1 MLLPR
6 LMKWFLVTAV
16 FVVGAGRSLAA
27 PEPQATIDW
36 PGLEA
41 LLIAGDYASAAEAAE
56 AIAKAVRPKP
66 RDSAYLP
73 QSLDLIRSLMR
84 LGVARLRLGEL
95 DAAEAAFSDA
105 FRVFKDKEFQRLLTL
120 EARQASPAVK
130 ARLVQLE
137 VAWLELLSLRMT
149 VIAERI
155 RAVNRSRA
163 GSEAEAPDEAD
174 RLAADV
180 DRWLDQLAVAK
191 RLSAE
196 ARDSFADR
204 FGDGGPAVAASPL
217 ARAVTGRFTAAIID
231 GIVALERSRLP
242 FETASRSGGAAATK
256 AITAPESDEAPSRR
270 SSLVAEAI
278 DDFQEAAV
286 AYEEA
291 VAAATP
297 RAGGLK
303 PDARIELAI
312 LEIEL
317 LANRAAAFSE
327 SGDVDGARKDVD
339 RVLEVERE
347 LLGLR
352 KAPRAESHPDLFG
365 PLLAAADLAVVDGR
379 RRVDE
384 GNVEG
389 ARADLV
395 RAEKHLALA
404 RSLPIP
410 ESHPLRGLLVQ
421 VANRLESQQR
431 TLQQSIPRSERAGM
445 AARRLRRAID
455 ATATP
460 DGGF

>member
-6 LMKWFLVTAV
+6 LMGWFLATAV
-16 FVVGAGRSLAA
+16 FVVGAGGPLAA

-41 LLIAGDYASAAEAAE
+41 LMIAGDYASAAEAAE

-66 RDSAYLP
+66 RDPAYLA

-95 DAAEAAFSDA
+95 DPAEAAFGDA
-105 FRVFKDKEFQRLLTL
+105 FKVFKDKEFQRLLTL

-130 ARLVQLE
+130 TRLVQLE
-137 VAWLELLSLRMT
+137 VTWLELLSLRMT

-163 GSEAEAPDEAD
+163 GSDAESPDEAV

-217 ARAVTGRFTAAIID
+217 ARAVTGRFTAATID

-242 FETASRSGGAAATK
+242 FETASPSGSAAAK
-256 AITAPESDEAPSRR
+256 AITAPESGEAPSHR
-270 SSLVAEAI
+270 SSLVAEAL

-297 RAGGLK
+297 KAGGLK
-303 PDARIELAI
+303 PEARIELAI

-317 LANRAAAFSE
+317 LMNRAAAFSD
-327 SGDVDGARKDVD
+327 SGDVDGAQKDVN

-352 KAPRAESHPDLFG
+352 KAPRAEAHPDLFG

-384 GNVEG
+384 GDVEG

-404 RSLPIP
+404 RSLPVP
-410 ESHPLRGLLVQ
+410 DSHPLRGLLVQ
-421 VANRLESQQR
+421 VANRLEAQQR
-431 TLQQSIPRSERAGM
+431 MLQQSIPRSERAGM

>member
-6 LMKWFLVTAV
+6 LIGWFLATAV
-16 FVVGAGRSLAA
+16 FVAGAGRPLAA
-27 PEPQATIDW
+27 PDAQTTVDW

-41 LLIAGDYASAAEAAE
+41 LMIAGEYASAAEAAE
-56 AIAKAVRPKP
+56 AIATAVRPKP
-66 RDSAYLP
+66 RDPAYRP
-73 QSLDLIRSLMR
+73 QSRDLIRSLMR

-95 DAAEAAFSDA
+95 DAAEDALSDA
-105 FRVFKDKEFQRLLTL
+105 FKVFKDKEFQRLVTL
-120 EARQASPAVK
+120 ESRQGSAVVK
-130 ARLVQLE
+130 TWLVELE

-155 RAVNRSRA
+155 RAVNRTRA
-163 GSEAEAPDEAD
+163 GRAAESPDEAA

-196 ARDSFADR
+196 ARESFAER
-204 FGDGGPAVAASPL
+204 FGDGGPAVAGSPL
-217 ARAVTGRFTAAIID
+217 ARAVTGRFTAATIAGII
-231 GIVALERSRLP
+231 ALERSRLP
-242 FETASRSGGAAATK
+242 FETASPAGRAAA
-256 AITAPESDEAPSRR
+256 
-270 SSLVAEAI
+270 AEAI
-278 DDFQEAAV
+278 DATEAGEAASQRSRLLAEAFDEFQEAAV
-286 AYEEA
+286 AYEDA

-297 RAGGLK
+297 KAGGLK
-303 PDARIELAI
+303 PEARIELAI

-317 LANRAAAFSE
+317 LMNRAAAFSD
-327 SGDVDGARKDVD
+327 SGDVDGARKDVN
-339 RVLEVERE
+339 RALEVERE

-352 KAPRAESHPDLFG
+352 KAPRADAHPDLFG

-379 RRVDE
+379 RRADE
-384 GNVEG
+384 GDVEG

-395 RAEKHLALA
+395 RAEKDLAVA
-404 RSLPIP
+404 RALPVP

-421 VANRLESQQR
+421 VATRLESQQR

-455 ATATP
+455 ATATS